1 MKKFHAKTVI
11 KNVSSYSVTI
21 GCFVFVSWQSFNCI
35 KKYIDAPQG
44 TQMSLQYTAK
54 HQFPAIT
61 LCQDPKYV
69 QVFNSQQLHNCGIR

>member
-1 MKKFHAKTVI
+1 MNTFHAKTAI

-21 GCFVFVSWQSFNCI
+21 ACVLFVSWQSFSCI
-35 KKYIDAPQG
+35 TKYIDAPQG
-44 TQMSLQYTAK
+44 TQMSLQYAAK

-69 QVFNSQQLHNCGIR
+69 QVFDSQQLNNCGIR